1 MPNPPPIEETVMQTA
16 RLADLF
22 DGTKW
27 GEEFTREEIELIAP
41 HLHLATYADG
51 KNVFREGDRQD
62 FMAFIVSG
70 QVDIVKENTEAAE
83 AIIITLH
90 PRTHLGE
97 MAFVDGEPRSATAR
111 ARGNVQL
118 LILPKERFHRILADH
133 PGVGVKMLMKI
144 ARLLS
149 RRLRQTTGR
158 LVCAPI

>member
-1 MPNPPPIEETVMQTA
+1 MGTHPPQKKPDTGPG

-27 GEEFTREEIELIAP
+27 GEDFTREEVDIIAS
-41 HLHLATYADG
+41 HLGLATFADG
-51 KNVFREGDRQD
+51 EYIFREGDRQD

-70 QVDIVKENTEAAE
+70 QVDIVKESQDTAE
-83 AIIITLH
+83 TFIIALP

-97 MAFVDGEPRSATAR
+97 MAFVDGEPRSASAR
-111 ARGNVQL
+111 ARGDVTL
-118 LILPKERFHRILADH
+118 LLLPKERFHAILADH
-133 PGVGVKMLMKI
+133 PAIGVKMLMKI

-158 LVCAPI
+158 LVCAPL

>member
-1 MPNPPPIEETVMQTA
+1 MKSA

-27 GEEFTREEIELIAP
+27 GEDFSRDEVEIIAG
-41 HLHLATYADG
+41 HLNLATYADRDCI
-51 KNVFREGDRQD
+51 FREGDRQD

-70 QVDIVKENTEAAE
+70 QVDIVKESQDLAE
-83 AIIITLH
+83 AVVITLS

-111 ARGNVQL
+111 ARGEVTL
-118 LILPKERFHRILADH
+118 LVLPKDRFHAILADH
-133 PGVGVKMLMKI
+133 PGIGVKMLMKI

-158 LVCAPI
+158 LVCAPV

>member
-1 MPNPPPIEETVMQTA
+1 MATA
-16 RLADLF
+16 SLADYF

-27 GEEFTREEIELIAP
+27 GEDFSRDEVEIIAQ
-41 HLHLATYADG
+41 HLSLASYADREC
-51 KNVFREGDRQD
+51 VFREGDRQD

-70 QVDIVKENTEAAE
+70 QVDIIKESEELAE
-83 AIIITLH
+83 AVIITLN

-111 ARGNVQL
+111 ARGEVTL
-118 LILPKERFHRILADH
+118 LVLSKDHFHAILADH
-133 PGVGVKMLMKI
+133 PPVGVKMLMKI

-158 LVCAPI
+158 LVCSPG

>member
-1 MPNPPPIEETVMQTA
+1 MRTHAPNEEPGASTA

-27 GEEFTREEIELIAP
+27 GENFTREEVDTIAS
-41 HLHLATYADG
+41 HLHLATFSDRE
-51 KNVFREGDRQD
+51 NVFREGDRQD

-70 QVDIVKENTEAAE
+70 MVDIVKESGDATESVV
-83 AIIITLH
+83 ITLH

-111 ARGNVQL
+111 AKGDVTL
-118 LILPKERFHRILADH
+118 LILPKEQFQGILKDH
-133 PGVGVKMLMKI
+133 PEVGVKMIMKI

-158 LVCAPI
+158 LVCAPL